1 MNTEIQGDFKGYVCR
16 FKLPSAKC
24 FAFPLKSA
32 AIAFIIQAITA
43 VLLGIISIGP
53 ATAIILLMECL
64 FLIGFYVKVLYKEF
78 WNTVLEESKGL
89 FADLFMWIY
98 YIFVCAISLIPS
110 AIFFVILDNYI
121 GLGTFR

>member
-64 FLIGFYVKVLYKEF
+64 FLIGFYVKVLYKDF
-78 WNTVLEESKGL
+78 WNVVLEESKGF
-89 FADLFMWIY
+89 FADLIMWVYYFLICELTLTPAAVFFIY
-98 YIFVCAISLIPS
+98 LEK
-110 AIFFVILDNYI
+110 LM
-121 GLGTFR
+121 